1 MHCICLLCRS
11 CMSIHKAGGEMVYQ
25 LEHSQR
31 VYRYRPEILHIQSPS
46 ENLMNQAALVHLYCC
61 KTSIR
66 LFKKSLMSRTAVT
79 DRAVYKAR
87 FAFPEETQ
95 VLVWQ
100 LMNNGKGLG
109 GLRFRFLKT
118 RSMTNHYAKQQ

>member
-79 DRAVYKAR
+79 TER
-87 FAFPEETQ
+87 FTKLDLHFLKKTQ

-118 RSMTNHYAKQQ
+118 RSMTNQYAKQQ